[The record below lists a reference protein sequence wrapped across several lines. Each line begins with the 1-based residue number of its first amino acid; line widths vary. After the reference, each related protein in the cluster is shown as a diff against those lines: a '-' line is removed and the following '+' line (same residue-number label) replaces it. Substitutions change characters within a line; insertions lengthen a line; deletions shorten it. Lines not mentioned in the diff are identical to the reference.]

1 MHILFICTGN
11 ICRSPTAERLVAAH
25 GAEPKG
31 PTFTVSSAGT
41 RAMIGH
47 PMHESAAAVLTE
59 LGGDPSGF
67 TARQL
72 TPKVAAHADLVLT
85 MTTEHRD
92 KILELVPRL
101 LRKTFTLPEAA
112 LLARQFHP
120 DGISNLAALRPHLD
134 LAESLDVA
142 DPIGR
147 SPHFFRTVGQ
157 QIADLLPPVLELCRR
172 SARANP
178 VTPDDANNPR
188 FGARPMG

>member
-11 ICRSPTAERLVAAH
+11 ICRSPTAERLVTRHRTEAQ
-25 GAEPKG
+25 GAVL
-31 PTFTVSSAGT
+31 TASSAGT

-47 PMHESAAAVLTE
+47 PMHETAAAVLTE

-92 KILELVPRL
+92 RVLELIPRL

-112 LLARQFHP
+112 RLAGQFHP
-120 DGISNLAALRPHLD
+120 DDISNLAALRPHLD
-134 LAESLDVA
+134 LTESLDIA

-147 SPHFFRTVGQ
+147 SPHFFKTVGQ
-157 QIADLLPPVLELCRR
+157 QIADLLPPVLDLCRR

-178 VTPDDANNPR
+178 VTPDDRNNPR
-188 FGARPMG
+188 FGSPPMG